1 MCGCILPACVLC
13 LGGKVEVCG
22 WSSVGG
28 DSGDLCEANS
38 SSNLSMTGVFRT
50 RCSRVVMVSGEGQP
64 RRTSSKSGIKVLSVF
79 CCSLIVNSS

>member
-28 DSGDLCEANS
+28 EWCAAGMYIQHTLI
-38 SSNLSMTGVFRT
+38 GVGCCVDDGSCCGRGEQ
-50 RCSRVVMVSGEGQP
+50 CWIGGLYIERVRWLEVDA
-64 RRTSSKSGIKVLSVF
+64 L
-79 CCSLIVNSS
+79 